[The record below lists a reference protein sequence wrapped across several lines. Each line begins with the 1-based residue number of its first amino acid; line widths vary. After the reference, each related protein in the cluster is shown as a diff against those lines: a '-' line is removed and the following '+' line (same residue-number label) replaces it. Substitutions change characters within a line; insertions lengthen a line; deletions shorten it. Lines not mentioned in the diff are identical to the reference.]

1 MAAKALLCKIKIDV
15 WRKKKKQWVKND
27 LSVSSHL
34 QQYRRWPHHSLCSG
48 REWAPRLSQ
57 RLGLKVSMDLWTYPM
72 IIPQAV
78 SYVCACV
85 CVFGG
90 VFLHEKDRAKH
101 AEWWEGWEVKSLQDW
116 KAQIIRSACRSSVL
130 KSIYTIHALGCQVHA
145 ALCCPRTSSFKISII
160 KECTLSGN

>member
-90 VFLHEKDRAKH
+90 GIPT
-101 AEWWEGWEVKSLQDW
+101 WERQSKTRWMMRGM
-116 KAQIIRSACRSSVL
+116 RSKKLAGL
-130 KSIYTIHALGCQVHA
+130 EGTDH
-145 ALCCPRTSSFKISII
+145 KISMQVICFEI
-160 KECTLSGN
+160 HLHDSCPWLSSPCCSLLSKNLLV